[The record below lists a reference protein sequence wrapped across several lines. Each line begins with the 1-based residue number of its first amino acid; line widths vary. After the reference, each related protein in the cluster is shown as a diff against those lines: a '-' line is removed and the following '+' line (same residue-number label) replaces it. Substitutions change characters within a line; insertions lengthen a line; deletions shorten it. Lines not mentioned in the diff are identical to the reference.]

1 MKLSE
6 PRFSKMWNGGIY
18 YEVED
23 GRINV
28 PAVLDYDEG
37 PEIFEVVMV
46 FIPRERPNEIRLC
59 GYIELE
65 EYVGFPFY
73 DDKVEGDI
81 VLEFSKNTD
90 FFSVPPLPDR
100 MRDIIYNEPCE
111 KIHFEEIKGV

>member
-1 MKLSE
+1 MKLSV
-6 PRFSKMWNGGIY
+6 PRFSKIWGGIY

-28 PAVLDYDEG
+28 PDVLDYDEG

-46 FIPRERPNEIRLC
+46 LIPRERPNEIHLC

-65 EYVGFPFY
+65 KYVGFPFY

-81 VLEFSKNTD
+81 VLEFSQDTD
-90 FFSVPPLPDR
+90 FFSDPPSPDR
-100 MRDIIYNEPCE
+100 MRDIIYNEPYE
-111 KIHFEEIKGV
+111 RIYFKEIKGV